1 MFKVIL
7 YLLKNYTIFPES
19 KFELIICADTKLLDM
34 RDGWN
39 STDQNNLMPESWCP
53 YSIVST

>member
-7 YLLKNYTIFPES
+7 YLLKNSVNFPES

-34 RDGWN
+34 RDG
-39 STDQNNLMPESWCP
+39 
-53 YSIVST
+53 